1 MLTEPHI
8 LSVCN
13 VYELFYIKT
22 IFDEWFCNNQL
33 VHQFVLYL
41 IQIEITDFS
50 SHIYNKMARKKCKT
64 GGHQTSQERL
74 HMFVHNPPAL
84 HTVLL
89 NTRRLIT

>member
-1 MLTEPHI
+1 MKQLLKQFHHQLLYQMLTEPRI

-41 IQIEITDFS
+41 IQVKYD
-50 SHIYNKMARKKCKT
+50 
-64 GGHQTSQERL
+64 
-74 HMFVHNPPAL
+74 
-84 HTVLL
+84 
-89 NTRRLIT
+89 